1 MQLREFGGE
10 SPAKKALF
18 SSVRDNNNDPASI
31 IPAVICQLLV
41 TSVLADGRTNWLFPR
56 HG

>member
-1 MQLREFGGE
+1 MQLREFGRE

-41 TSVLADGRTNWLFPR
+41 TNVSCRRQDKLTVS
-56 HG
+56 